1 MKKINWQLVMF
12 VAVIAMLV
20 GLCISFLGL
29 EKNQEDLVFVGLA
42 IIAVVCVSWWFWV
55 MFVIKT
61 MLRINDKTTTGILD
75 IKTKLGE
82 LKTIIQEVTS
92 RKKE

>member
-1 MKKINWQLVMF
+1 MKKFNWQLVMF
-12 VAVIAMLV
+12 VGIIAMLA
-20 GLCISFLGL
+20 GLCIGFLGL
-29 EKNQEDLVFVGLA
+29 EKNQENLTFTGLTI
-42 IIAVVCVSWWFWV
+42 IIAVCFSWWFWV

-82 LKTIIQEVTS
+82 LKTLIQDVTS
-92 RKKE
+92 KHKE

>member
-12 VAVIAMLV
+12 VAVVAMLT
-20 GLCISFLGL
+20 GLCISILGL
-29 EKNQEDLVFVGLA
+29 EKNQETLVFTGLA

-82 LKTIIQEVTS
+82 LKALIQDVTS
-92 RKKE
+92 KHKE